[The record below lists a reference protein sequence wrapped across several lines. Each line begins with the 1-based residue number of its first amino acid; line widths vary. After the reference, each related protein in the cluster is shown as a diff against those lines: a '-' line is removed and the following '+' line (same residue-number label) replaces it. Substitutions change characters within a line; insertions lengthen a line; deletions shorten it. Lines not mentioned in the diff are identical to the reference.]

1 MRTVLVSG
9 AALFCFASVA
19 WAEVV
24 NICGVGPSGE
34 VVTPS
39 TAQAC
44 TCREVEITGKTTEDR
59 DEAEDR
65 AELSGV
71 VVDKDKTRLIAIA
84 NEGFGSGKRNH
95 ALQIFEG
102 NLADGYVFK
111 RDVTLF
117 EVPEGLCNEADF
129 EGLTRHGD
137 DLFAITS
144 HSRDR
149 KKQDDDADYDE
160 NRKRLTAKGISGC
173 PWRYQLKQFRL
184 KDSAEVSDMQDV
196 NLLAMIL
203 SDPVLA
209 PFVALPNK
217 ENGVDIEGLATTKN
231 GLYVGF
237 RGPVLRQNYVPVL
250 HLNRDLSPI
259 PSEPNPLFVR
269 LGGRGIRDLTAILD
283 EDKADGDEADGERL
297 YILAGPNGDETQT
310 FAIYFWDGKDQVG
323 GVGGSKSKPE
333 DNERC
338 RLGTFDKVKPEGI
351 AYLDSDASGDR
362 FLLLFDGG
370 KRPTAKILTLNKKK

>member
-1 MRTVLVSG
+1 MRTVLVAG

-19 WAEVV
+19 LAEAV
-24 NICGVGPSGE
+24 NICGVDPSGE
-34 VVTPS
+34 AVSPDANVAAADNA
-39 TAQAC
+39 AQTC
-44 TCREVEITGKTTEDR
+44 TCTDVKIAGKATEDR

-71 VVDKDKTRLIAIA
+71 VVDKGKTRLIAIA
-84 NEGFGSGKRNH
+84 NEGFGPGKRDH

-102 NLADGYVFK
+102 DLADGYVFK
-111 RDVTLF
+111 QDITLF

-129 EGLTRHGD
+129 EGLTRHGG

-184 KDSAEVSDMQDV
+184 NDSAEVSDVQDV

-203 SDPVLA
+203 SDPVLV

-217 ENGVDIEGLATTKN
+217 ENGVDIEGLAATKN

-237 RGPVLRQNYVPVL
+237 KGPVLRQNYVPVL
-250 HLNRDLSPI
+250 HLSPELLPT
-259 PSEPNPLFVR
+259 PSGPSPLFVN
-269 LGGRGIRDLTAILD
+269 LGGRGIRDLTAAPDD
-283 EDKADGDEADGERL
+283 ENL

>member
-1 MRTVLVSG
+1 MRTVLVAG

-19 WAEVV
+19 LAEAV

-34 VVTPS
+34 ICGVSPLGEANNTPGANGAAADS
-39 TAQAC
+39 AQTC
-44 TCREVEITGKTTEDR
+44 TCTNVKITGKATEDC

-84 NEGFGSGKRNH
+84 NEGFGPGKRDH

-102 NLADGYVFK
+102 DLAQGYVFK
-111 RDVTLF
+111 KDITLF
-117 EVPEGLCNEADF
+117 EVPNNFCNEADF
-129 EGLTRHGD
+129 EGLTTRDG

-149 KKQDDDADYDE
+149 KKQADDSSYDE
-160 NRKRLTAKGISGC
+160 NRKRLTAKGFSGC

-184 KDSAEVSDMQDV
+184 NDSDKVSVVKEV
-196 NLLAMIL
+196 NLLAMIV

-217 ENGVDIEGLATTKN
+217 ENGIDIEGLAATES

-237 RGPVLRQNYVPVL
+237 KGPVLRQNYVPVL
-250 HLNRDLSPI
+250 RLNRELLPV
-259 PSEPNPLFVR
+259 PSEPNPLFVK
-269 LGGRGIRDLTAILD
+269 LGGRGIRDLTA
-283 EDKADGDEADGERL
+283 APDGENL
-297 YILAGPNGDETQT
+297 YILAGPNGDEAQS

-323 GVGGSKSKPE
+323 GADREVSKP
-333 DNERC
+333 DKRC
-338 RLGTFDKVKPEGI
+338 DLGTFDDVKPEGI
-351 AYLDSDASGDR
+351 AHLGSDAGEDR
-362 FLLLFDGG
+362 FLLIFDAGDD
-370 KRPTAKILTLNKKK
+370 RQRES